1 MCTDGDCGDL
11 YLLFFIVVI
20 GLVAL
25 VAVIWTLWA
34 MALSAALERR
44 GWPRAKRRATAAAFS
59 TGVGLLLLAV
69 ALGATDVSPIPTAAL
84 VLGAAPVAIWQRRLT
99 KRHRSRCAVLDGTG
113 SGS

>member
-11 YLLFFIVVI
+11 YLLLFVVAT
-20 GLVAL
+20 GLVAV
-25 VAVIWTLWA
+25 VAAVWTLWA

-44 GWPRAKRRATAAAFS
+44 GWPPAKRRVTAAAFS

-69 ALGATDVSPIPTAAL
+69 ALGATEVSPIPTAAL

-99 KRHRSRCAVLDGTG
+99 KRYRAIQSRPCSTA
-113 SGS
+113 